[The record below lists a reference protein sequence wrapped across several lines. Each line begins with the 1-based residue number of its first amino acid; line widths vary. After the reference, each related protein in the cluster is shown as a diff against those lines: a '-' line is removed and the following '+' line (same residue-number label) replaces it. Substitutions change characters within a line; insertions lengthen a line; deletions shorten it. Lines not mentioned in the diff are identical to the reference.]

1 MANLTE
7 VARALGV
14 LAALYPR
21 YTLSKATVTAYHAI
35 LGDIPAD
42 LLDRA
47 ALHAGSQKTFF
58 PAAAELRAAAFE
70 LMEQAHGVPGAW
82 EAWAEVCKSFGPYG
96 RCRIPQWSHPLIKQA
111 VDAIGGYIALCDS
124 ENATADRAR
133 FVQAYEAL
141 LSRAQKDAR
150 MLPEVRQMVRHIASG
165 EVKQLEALVGEFT
178 RGMSKAKK

>member
-1 MANLTE
+1 MASLTE
-7 VARALGV
+7 VAKVMGV

-21 YTLSKATVTAYHAI
+21 YTRTKATITAYHVV

-47 ALHAGSQKTFF
+47 ALHVGSQNTFF

-70 LMEQAHGVPGAW
+70 LMERAHGVPGAW
-82 EAWAEVCKSFGPYG
+82 EAWAEVCKSFGPCG
-96 RCRIPQWSHPLIKQA
+96 RWRSPQWTHPLIGQA

-133 FVQAYEAL
+133 FVQAYDAL
-141 LSRAQKDAR
+141 LARAQKDAR

-178 RGMSKAKK
+178 RGMGETR